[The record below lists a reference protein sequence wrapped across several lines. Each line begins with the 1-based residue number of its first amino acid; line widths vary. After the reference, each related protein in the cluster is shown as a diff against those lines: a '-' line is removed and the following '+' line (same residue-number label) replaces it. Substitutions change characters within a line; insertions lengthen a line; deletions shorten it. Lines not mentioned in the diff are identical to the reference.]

1 MAAELTDTHCHLDDE
16 RYETDRAAVVAR
28 ARAAGVTRLVT
39 VGYDLAS
46 SRRAVELAA
55 ALPGVYA
62 VVGVHPHDAAG
73 VPPDYLEELRQLARA
88 PRVVAIGEIGLDF
101 YRDLSPRP
109 VQREVFVAQLYLARE
124 LGLPVVIHCREALG
138 EVYAILRRE
147 AVGLSGV
154 MHCFSGS
161 WEEAKRFLALG
172 FYLSIAGPVT
182 FAGARR
188 PVEVARQVPLERL
201 LLETDAPYLTPEP
214 HRGKRNEPAY
224 LVPTAQ
230 KVAAIR
236 GICIEELA
244 AATTANAA
252 RLFGLPTF

>member
-1 MAAELTDTHCHLDDE
+1 MATELTDTHCHLDDE
-16 RYETDRAAVVAR
+16 RYKADRAAVIER

-46 SRRAVELAA
+46 SRRAGELAA

-73 VPPDYLEELRQLARA
+73 VPLNYLEELRRLARA

-101 YRDLSPRP
+101 YRDLSPRS
-109 VQREVFVAQLYLARE
+109 VQREVFVAQLHLARE
-124 LGLPVVIHCREALG
+124 LGLPVVIHCREAHG
-138 EVYAILRRE
+138 EVYEILRRE
-147 AVGLSGV
+147 AVGISGV
-154 MHCFSGS
+154 MHCFSGG

-182 FAGARR
+182 FTGARR
-188 PVEVARQVPLERL
+188 PVEVVRQMPLERL
-201 LLETDAPYLTPEP
+201 LLETDAPYLPPVP

-224 LVPTAQ
+224 LIYTAQ

-236 GICIEELA
+236 GISLEELA
-244 AATTANAA
+244 AATTANAV
-252 RLFGLPTF
+252 RLFGLLAF

>member
-1 MAAELTDTHCHLDDE
+1 MTAELTDTHCHLDDE

-46 SRRAVELAA
+46 SRRTVELAA

-73 VPPDYLEELRQLARA
+73 VSPEYLEELRRLARE
-88 PRVVAIGEIGLDF
+88 PCVVAIGEIGLDF

-109 VQREVFVAQLYLARE
+109 AQREVFVAQLNLARE

-154 MHCFSGS
+154 MHCFSGG
-161 WEEAKRFLALG
+161 WEEARRFLALG
-172 FYLSIAGPVT
+172 FYLSVAGPVT

-188 PVEVARQVPLERL
+188 PVEVVRQMPIERL
-201 LLETDAPYLTPEP
+201 LLETDAPYLAPVP

-224 LVPTAQ
+224 LVHTAQ
-230 KVAAIR
+230 KVAEIR
-236 GICIEELA
+236 GISLEELA